1 MKKIFLNKKVVRT
14 LIIII
19 IALVLLTIFFL
30 VRKYIDNKRTLEVS
44 KNYTGYLSIDNNN
57 IVDGENDVID
67 ISDFENK
74 IDENSNDINEE
85 KNQNDVNKEKNNNTK
100 QEKINSTPKYYIKI
114 NNKAN
119 RVNVYGKDSQQN
131 YTVLVKTMICS
142 TGECTPPCSMYPKT
156 KYKMLGNRYQWAK
169 FHSVYVRYPTQIV
182 GGIFFHS
189 VPYLDKRKDSLSYS
203 MFDHL
208 GQSVSAGCIRLKAA
222 DAKWIYD
229 NVERGSIIEFNTNVT
244 NNESAPKISSN
255 ERCRNWDPTDTD
267 SNNPWKNKANLVENK
282 VNAENNNNDNN
293 NNNNNNNKNNNNS
306 NNNNNKTTINDNNKT
321 STNDNT
327 AKPSDNY
334 ENNTTSKPNNNTN
347 VVNNN
352 QNEQKNTDLK
362 NNTQNESNNNVHNE
376 LSNSTNISNNTQNK
390 LNNNTTLKNDT

>member
-1 MKKIFLNKKVVRT
+1 MKKFFLTKKVVRT

-30 VRKYIDNKRTLEVS
+30 VRKYIDNKKTLEVS

-100 QEKINSTPKYYIKI
+100 QEKIKSTPKYYIKI

-142 TGECTPPCSMYPKT
+142 TGECTPPCSMYSKT

-208 GQSVSAGCIRLKAA
+208 GQSVSAGCIRLKVA

-229 NVERGSIIEFNTNVT
+229 NVESGSIVEFNTNVT

-282 VNAENNNNDNN
+282 VNTENNNNNDNN
-293 NNNNNNNKNNNNS
+293 NN

-321 STNDNT
+321 SANDNT
-327 AKPSDNY
+327 AKTADDHK
-334 ENNTTSKPNNNTN
+334 ENKTNESNTTNKSNNNAN
-347 VVNNN
+347 EGNNN
-352 QNEQKNTDLK
+352 HEEQKNTTLG
-362 NNTQNESNNNVHNE
+362 NNTKIETNNNVKNE
-376 LSNSTNISNNTQNK
+376 
-390 LNNNTTLKNDT
+390 LNNNTKTSNNTKNE

>member
-85 KNQNDVNKEKNNNTK
+85 KNQNDVNKDKNNNTK

-114 NNKAN
+114 NNRAN

-142 TGECTPPCSMYPKT
+142 TGECTPPCSMYSKT

-208 GQSVSAGCIRLKAA
+208 GQSVSAGCIRLKVA

-229 NVERGSIIEFNTNVT
+229 NVESGSIVEFNTNVT

-282 VNAENNNNDNN
+282 VNTENNNNNDNN
-293 NNNNNNNKNNNNS
+293 NN

-321 STNDNT
+321 SANDNT
-327 AKPSDNY
+327 AKTADDHK
-334 ENNTTSKPNNNTN
+334 ENKTNESNTTNKSNNNAN
-347 VVNNN
+347 EGNNN
-352 QNEQKNTDLK
+352 HEEQKNTTLG
-362 NNTQNESNNNVHNE
+362 NNTKIETNNNVKNE
-376 LSNSTNISNNTQNK
+376 
-390 LNNNTTLKNDT
+390 LNNNTKTSNNTKNE

>member
-30 VRKYIDNKRTLEVS
+30 VRKYINNKRTLEVS

-74 IDENSNDINEE
+74 IDEDSNDINEE

-100 QEKINSTPKYYIKI
+100 QEKIISTPKYYIKI

-142 TGECTPPCSMYPKT
+142 TGECTPPCSMYSKT

-208 GQSVSAGCIRLKAA
+208 GQSVSAGCIRLKVA

-229 NVERGSIIEFNTNVT
+229 NVESGSIVEFNTNVT

-282 VNAENNNNDNN
+282 VNTENNNNNDNN
-293 NNNNNNNKNNNNS
+293 NN

-321 STNDNT
+321 SANDNT
-327 AKPSDNY
+327 AKTADDHK
-334 ENNTTSKPNNNTN
+334 ENKTNESNTTNKSNNNAN
-347 VVNNN
+347 EGNNN
-352 QNEQKNTDLK
+352 HEEQKNTTLG
-362 NNTQNESNNNVHNE
+362 NNTKIETNNNVKNE
-376 LSNSTNISNNTQNK
+376 
-390 LNNNTTLKNDT
+390 LNNNTKTSNNTKNE